1 MYVLQIS
8 SARPH
13 SYRAAWTMW
22 DSIDNRKRGRKWSS
36 SWGTELSKWMKSWKQ
51 WRERVRRPTD
61 KESIRTH
68 SRRCERRKIKG
79 RWSKEYLNANQRISR
94 TAWQRESKRPSSSH
108 RNSSQSR
115 CAYKLMPT
123 SLASLASSQIRMR
136 LYVFMRRV
144 RVMVTLRLCLH
155 WARSMRRGS

>member
-8 SARPH
+8 SAKHPL
-13 SYRAAWTMW
+13 YRAEWTLW
-22 DSIDNRKRGRKWSS
+22 GLIDNRKRGRKWSS
-36 SWGTELSKWMKSWKQ
+36 LWGTELSKWMKSWKQ
-51 WRERVRRPTD
+51 WRERARRLTD

-68 SRRCERRKIKG
+68 SRKCERRKIKG

-94 TAWQRESKRPSSSH
+94 MAWPRESKRPSSSH

-136 LYVFMRRV
+136 LYVFTRRV
-144 RVMVTLRLCLH
+144 RVMVTLRLCLL
-155 WARSMRRGS
+155 WAQSMRKGS